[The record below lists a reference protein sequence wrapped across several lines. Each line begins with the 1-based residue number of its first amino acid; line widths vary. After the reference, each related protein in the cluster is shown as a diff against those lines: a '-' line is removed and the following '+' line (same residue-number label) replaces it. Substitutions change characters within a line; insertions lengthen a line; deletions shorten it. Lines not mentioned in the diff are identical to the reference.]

1 MEASSRLD
9 RESLTFG
16 DASEGDKLNLI
27 VGHDSTWNELIN
39 LFAGKRSHT
48 SKQTNEHERSKIK
61 QCKKLK
67 EIAK

>member
-9 RESLTFG
+9 RESLTFR

-27 VGHDSTWNELIN
+27 IGHDSTWNELIN

-48 SKQTNEHERSKIK
+48 SKQTNKR
-61 QCKKLK
+61 
-67 EIAK
+67 A